1 MCGEFLW
8 ETGQVCGP
16 ESPTTVTNLT
26 SVQSLSPALHRCL
39 MEYLATTL
47 LSSLILPTWQLG
59 TSLDHQCRGSQLL
72 SFPTWPTFHG
82 LPGGQF
88 LLNEALSQ
96 TAEKAELLI
105 VALALPLAPT
115 HVSFASV
122 LFSILPD
129 FCFFS
134 PSPPPLLPLLFRLP
148 LSFCSLQAP
157 LFQP

>member
-1 MCGEFLW
+1 MVSFFGKQGRSV
-8 ETGQVCGP
+8 GQNHP
-16 ESPTTVTNLT
+16 PLRQISPL
-26 SVQSLSPALHRCL
+26 SSLCPQPFTDAFR
-39 MEYLATTL
+39 EYLATTL

-129 FCFFS
+129 FCFLS

-148 LSFCSLQAP
+148 LSFSSLQAP